1 MTPQSLNVLFL
12 THLTIDNDRHWMK
25 VEGQNLTLKVDSVT
39 NRDSLLQLVF
49 LH

>member
-1 MTPQSLNVLFL
+1 MTPQSLTVLLL

-39 NRDSLLQLVF
+39 TETVYSS
-49 LH
+49 